1 MANFLK
7 SVLDS
12 LRLNKR
18 TSERTRER
26 NRRALQLETLEGRSL
41 MAIDLAIISGTSFVD
56 LTGDGLSG
64 DDTRVVGAT
73 VQLFRDSNTNGTFES
88 GTDVLLGTTTTDG
101 TTGVYSFASTNAG
114 GTLAAN
120 TLTAG
125 NYFVRQLPIAS
136 FNPPTTPTLVTVSA
150 GDRNGTPVQV
160 IDPFSGGAQTLS
172 ADAGTPTV
180 NGSASDASIVGG
192 ERDVELNYTSGTQD
206 IQLDIIP
213 GITTLS
219 FSSNLAVVGN
229 ALLQYDGVDGT
240 GTLDPAGLGA
250 ISLNA
255 TDALAGIQLSTRGDN
270 AGGTAVVRIY
280 SNATDFSTATITI
293 PDQTTPEPLFVPFSS
308 FVIGAGAGA
317 IADFNSVGAIE
328 VLINGVVELQATLTV
343 VQSLRPT
350 TITSNLQN
358 TTASIQVVKSTNG
371 QDANTATGP
380 LLAVGST
387 ATFTYVVTNTGGVA
401 VNTVVVRDDNGTTG
415 NTADDITPTLTSGD
429 ANSNNILETTETWT
443 YTATRVVTAG
453 QYTNIGTVTA
463 LDPSSNTVTD
473 TDPSNH
479 FGVTTGVNVIKS
491 TNGQDANTATG
502 PLLAVGATAT
512 FTYVVT
518 NTGNVALGTVVLRDD
533 NGTTGNTADDF
544 SVTNLLSGDANSNG
558 RLETTE
564 TWTYQA
570 TRVVTAGQYTNIAT
584 VTGTPVDS
592 TGTAIPSITAPTG
605 TDPSNH
611 FGVTTGINLVKS
623 VNTLDANSTTGPT
636 LGVGANA
643 TFTYVLT
650 NTGNVA
656 IGTVVVRDDNG
667 TTGNTADDFSPT
679 IQSGDANSNN
689 RLDTG
694 ETWTYQA
701 IRTVTAGQYTNIGSV
716 TGTAVDS
723 TGTAIAGFQQLTDT
737 DPANYIGVTAAVN
750 VVKSVNGQDANT
762 TTGPSLVVGSTATF
776 TYVVTNTGGTILGT
790 VGISDDNGT
799 TGNTAD
805 DFTATLQSG
814 DANSNGRMETTET
827 WTFQAT
833 RTVIAGQYSNIGT
846 VTGTPVDSTGT
857 AIVGLAAVTDTDPA
871 NYFGIT
877 AGINI
882 VKSTNGQDANTGTG
896 PVLAIG
902 ATATFTFVV
911 TNTGSTPLGTV
922 VVGDD
927 NGTPTVTTDD
937 LVPTLQSGDANSNG
951 RLDTNE
957 TWTYQATRVATAGQ
971 YSNIG
976 RVSANP
982 VDSTGTAIAG
992 ATAVTDTD
1000 PSNHFGA
1007 TTGINVVKSTN
1018 GVDANTGPGPS
1029 LTVGSTATFTY
1040 AVTNTGNS
1048 ALATV
1053 SVRDDNGTTNNT
1065 ADDFTATFVSGDAN
1079 SNGRLDT
1086 NETWTYQATRTVTT
1100 GLYTNI
1106 STVTGTPV
1114 DATGTT
1120 IVGLTA
1126 PTDTDPS
1133 NHTGV
1138 PIFSKRLFLASSV

>member
-1 MANFLK
+1 MAGFLK

-18 TSERTRER
+18 SSER
-26 NRRALQLETLEGRSL
+26 NRENVRRSLRLETLEGRSL
-41 MAIDLAIISGTSFVD
+41 MAIDLAVISGTSFVD
-56 LTGDGLSG
+56 VNSNNTFNDGV
-64 DDTRVVGAT
+64 DTIVGGAT
-73 VQLFRDSNTNGTFES
+73 VQLFRDTNTNGTFES
-88 GTDVLLGTTTTDG
+88 GTDVLLGTTTTNA
-101 TTGVYSFASTNAG
+101 TTGVYSFSSTNAG
-114 GTLAAN
+114 GALAAN
-120 TLTAG
+120 TLTPG
-125 NYFVRQLPIAS
+125 DYFIRQLPLGS
-136 FNPPTTPTLVTVSA
+136 FNPPSPPTLVTVSA

-160 IDPFSGGAQTLS
+160 IDPFSGGAQSLS
-172 ADAGTPTV
+172 ADSVTPVV
-180 NGSASDASIVGG
+180 NSSASDASIVGG
-192 ERDVELNYTSGTQD
+192 ERDIQLTYTSGTQD
-206 IQLDIIP
+206 VQLDIIP
-213 GITTLS
+213 GISTLS
-219 FSSNLAVVGN
+219 FSSNLQVVGN

-240 GTLDPAGLGA
+240 GTLDATGLGA
-250 ISLNA
+250 ITLNA
-255 TDALAGIQLSTRGDN
+255 TDAAAGIQLSTRGDN

-280 SNATDFSTATITI
+280 SNATDFSTSTINI
-293 PDQTTPEPLFVPFSS
+293 PGQTTPEAIFVPFSS
-308 FVIGAGAGA
+308 FTTGGGTGAN
-317 IADFNSVGAIE
+317 FNSVGAIE
-328 VLINGVVELQATLTV
+328 VLINGVVELQATVTV

-350 TITSNLQN
+350 VLTTNLQN
-358 TTASIQVVKSTNG
+358 TTASIQIVKSTNG
-371 QDANTATGP
+371 QDANTTTGP

-387 ATFTYVVTNTGGVA
+387 ATFSFVVTNTGGTTLS
-401 VNTVVVRDDNGTTG
+401 TVLVRDDNGTVG
-415 NTADDITPTLTSGD
+415 DTADDFTPTFTSGD
-429 ANSNNILETTETWT
+429 TNSNNILETTETWT

-479 FGVTTGVNVIKS
+479 FGVTAGVNVVKS

-512 FTYVVT
+512 FTFVVT
-518 NTGNVALGTVVLRDD
+518 NTGNTALGTVVVRDD

-544 SVTNLLSGDANSNG
+544 NATLQSGDANSNG

-584 VTGTPVDS
+584 VTGNPVDS
-592 TGTAIPSITAPTG
+592 TGTVIPLIAPVTD

-623 VNTLDANSTTGPT
+623 VNTLDANTTTGPV
-636 LGVGANA
+636 LGVGSNA

-656 IGTVVVRDDNG
+656 VGTIVVRDDNG
-667 TTGNTADDFSPT
+667 TVGNIADDFTPA
-679 IQSGDANSNN
+679 IQSGDTNSNN

-701 IRTVTAGQYTNIGSV
+701 IRTVIAGQYTNIGSV
-716 TGTAVDS
+716 TGTPVDS
-723 TGTAIAGFQQLTDT
+723 TGTAIPGFQQLSDT

-750 VVKSVNGQDANT
+750 VVKSVNGLDANT

-790 VGISDDNGT
+790 VGVRDDNGT
-799 TGNTAD
+799 IGTTAD
-805 DFTATLQSG
+805 DFSATLQSG

-833 RTVIAGQYSNIGT
+833 QTVVAGQYSNIGT
-846 VTGTPVDSTGT
+846 VTGSPVDSTGT
-857 AIVGLAAVTDTDPA
+857 AIVGLANVTDTDPA

-882 VKSTNGQDANTGTG
+882 VKSTNGQDANAATG
-896 PVLAIG
+896 PILAVG

-937 LVPTLQSGDANSNG
+937 LVPTLQSGDTNNNG
-951 RLDTNE
+951 RLDTTE
-957 TWTYQATRVATAGQ
+957 TWTYQATRVVTAGQ
-971 YSNIG
+971 YTNIG
-976 RVSANP
+976 RISANP
-982 VDSTGTAIAG
+982 VDSTGVAIVG
-992 ATAVTDTD
+992 AAAVTDTD

-1018 GVDANTGPGPS
+1018 GVDSNTPPGQS
-1029 LTVGSTATFTY
+1029 LTVGSIATFTY
-1040 AVTNTGNS
+1040 VVTNTGNS
-1048 ALATV
+1048 ALSSV
-1053 SVRDDNGTTNNT
+1053 LVRDDNGTTNNT
-1065 ADDFTATFVSGDAN
+1065 ADDFNATFVSGDTN

-1086 NETWTYQATRTVTT
+1086 NETWNYRATRTVTT
-1100 GLYTNI
+1100 GLYTNL
-1106 STVTGTPV
+1106 STATGTPV
-1114 DATGTT
+1114 DPTGTT
-1120 IVGLTA
+1120 IVGLTP

-1133 NHTGV
+1133 SHTGV
-1138 PIFSKRLFLASSV
+1138 PVFSKRLFLASSV

>member
-1 MANFLK
+1 MASFLK

-18 TSERTRER
+18 NKERTRER
-26 NRRALQLETLEGRSL
+26 SRRALQLETLEGRSL
-41 MAIDLAIISGTSFVD
+41 MAIDLAVISGTSFVD
-56 LTGDGLSG
+56 LTGNGLTG
-64 DDTRVVGAT
+64 DDTRVGGAT
-73 VQLFRDSNTNGTFES
+73 VQLFRDSNANGTFES
-88 GTDVLLGTTTTDG
+88 GTDVLLGTATTNV

-125 NYFVRQLPIAS
+125 NYFVKQLPIAS
-136 FNPPTTPTLVTVSA
+136 FNPPTTPTLVTVSSGA
-150 GDRNGTPVQV
+150 RNGTPVQV
-160 IDPFSGGAQTLS
+160 IDPFSGGAQSLTADSVTPVANDS
-172 ADAGTPTV
+172 AA
-180 NGSASDASIVGG
+180 DASIVGG
-192 ERDVELNYTSGTQD
+192 ERDIRLNYSSGIQAV
-206 IQLDIIP
+206 QLDIIP
-213 GITTLS
+213 SISTLS
-219 FSSNLAVVGN
+219 FSSNLQVLGN
-229 ALLQYDGVDGT
+229 ALLQYDGVDGSST
-240 GTLDPAGLGA
+240 
-250 ISLNA
+250 LNA
-255 TDALAGIQLSTRGDN
+255 TGLGGITLNGTDSRAGIQLSTRGDN
-270 AGGTAVVRIY
+270 AGGTAVVRVY
-280 SNATDFSTATITI
+280 SNATDFSTATVNI
-293 PDQTTPEPLFVPFSS
+293 PGQTTPDAIFVPFSS
-308 FVIGAGAGA
+308 FTTAGGAGAN
-317 IADFNSVGAIE
+317 FNSVGAIE
-328 VLINGVVELQATLTV
+328 VLINGVVELQATVTV

-371 QDANTATGP
+371 QDANTTTGP

-401 VNTVVVRDDNGTTG
+401 LSNVVVRDDNGTTG
-415 NTADDITPTLTSGD
+415 NTADDFTVTRTGGD
-429 ANSNNILETTETWT
+429 ANANNILETTETWT
-443 YTATRVVTAG
+443 YSATRVVTAG

-463 LDPSSNTVTD
+463 LDPSNNTVTD

-479 FGVTTGVNVIKS
+479 FGVNAGVNVVKS

-518 NTGNVALGTVVLRDD
+518 NTGNVALGTVVVRDD

-544 SVTNLLSGDANSNG
+544 NATFQSGDANSNG
-558 RLETTE
+558 RLDTTE
-564 TWTYQA
+564 TWTYQS

-592 TGTAIPSITAPTG
+592 TGTAIPSITAPTD

-623 VNTLDANSTTGPT
+623 VNTQDANSATGPT

-656 IGTVVVRDDNG
+656 LGTIVVRDDNG
-667 TTGNTADDFSPT
+667 TTGNTADDFSPAL
-679 IQSGDANSNN
+679 QSGDTNSNN

-701 IRTVTAGQYTNIGSV
+701 IRTVIAGQYTNIGSV
-716 TGTAVDS
+716 TGTPVDS
-723 TGTAIAGFQQLTDT
+723 TGTAIAGLQQVSDT

-750 VVKSVNGQDANT
+750 VVKSVNGLDANT

-776 TYVVTNTGGTILGT
+776 TYVVTNTGGATLGT
-790 VGISDDNGT
+790 VGIRDDNGT

-814 DANSNGRMETTET
+814 DANGNGRMETTET

-833 RTVIAGQYSNIGT
+833 RTVVAGQYSNIGT

-857 AIVGLAAVTDTDPA
+857 AIAGLAAVTDTDPA
-871 NYFGIT
+871 NYFGVT

-896 PVLAIG
+896 PVLAVG
-902 ATATFTFVV
+902 ANATFTYVV
-911 TNTGSTPLGTV
+911 TNTGTTPLGSV

-927 NGTPTVTTDD
+927 NGTPTISTDD
-937 LVPTLQSGDANSNG
+937 LVPSLQSGDANSNG

-957 TWTYQATRVATAGQ
+957 TWTFQATRVVTAGQ

-982 VDSTGTAIAG
+982 VDSTGAAIAG

-1007 TTGINVVKSTN
+1007 TAGINVVKSTN

-1040 AVTNTGNS
+1040 VVTNTGNS
-1048 ALATV
+1048 ALSSV

-1065 ADDFTATFVSGDAN
+1065 ADDFNATLISGDAN
-1079 SNGRLDT
+1079 SNGRLET
-1086 NETWTYQATRTVTT
+1086 TETWTYQATRTVTA
-1100 GLYTNI
+1100 GLYTNLA
-1106 STVTGTPV
+1106 TVTGTPV
-1114 DATGTT
+1114 DPTGTT
-1120 IVGLTA
+1120 IVGLAA

>member
-1 MANFLK
+1 MASFLK

-18 TSERTRER
+18 NNERARER

-41 MAIDLAIISGTSFVD
+41 MAIDLAVISGTSFVD
-56 LTGDGLSG
+56 LTSNGLTG
-64 DDTRVVGAT
+64 DDTRVGGAT

-88 GTDVLLGTTTTDG
+88 GTDVLLGTATTNS
-101 TTGVYSFASTNAG
+101 TTGVYSFASTSAG

-136 FNPPTTPTLVTVSA
+136 FNPPSTPTLVTVSS
-150 GDRNGTPVQV
+150 GDRNGTPVRV
-160 IDPFSGGAQTLS
+160 IDPFTGGAQSLS
-172 ADAGTPTV
+172 ADSVTPVV
-180 NGSASDASIVGG
+180 NGSASNASIVGG
-192 ERDVELNYTSGTQD
+192 ERDVRLTYTSGIQD
-206 IQLDIIP
+206 VQLDIIP
-213 GITTLS
+213 SISTLS
-219 FSSNLAVVGN
+219 FSSNLQVLGN
-229 ALLQYDGVDGT
+229 VLLQYDGVDGT
-240 GTLDPAGLGA
+240 GTLNATGLGG
-250 ISLNA
+250 ITLNG
-255 TDALAGIQLSTRGDN
+255 TDSRAGIQLSTRGDN
-270 AGGTAVVRIY
+270 AGGTAVVRVY
-280 SNATDFSTATITI
+280 TSATNFSTSTVNI
-293 PDQTTPEPLFVPFSS
+293 PAQTTPEPIFVPFSS
-308 FVIGAGAGA
+308 FTTGVGAAA
-317 IADFNSVGAIE
+317 AADFNSVGAIE
-328 VLINGVVELQATLTV
+328 VLINGVVELQATVTV

-350 TITSNLQN
+350 TITANVQN

-371 QDANTATGP
+371 QDANTTTGP

-401 VNTVVVRDDNGTTG
+401 LSTVVVRDDNGTTG
-415 NTADDITPTLTSGD
+415 NTADDFTVTRTGGD

-443 YTATRVVTAG
+443 YSATSVVTAG

-463 LDPSSNTVTD
+463 LDPSTNSVTD

-479 FGVTTGVNVIKS
+479 FGVTAGVNVVKS

-518 NTGNVALGTVVLRDD
+518 NTGNVALGTVVVRDD

-544 SVTNLLSGDANSNG
+544 NATLQSGDANSNG
-558 RLETTE
+558 RLDTTE

-570 TRVVTAGQYTNIAT
+570 TRVVTAGQYANIAT

-592 TGTAIPSITAPTG
+592 TGTAIPSITAPTD

-623 VNTLDANSTTGPT
+623 VNTQDANTTTGPT

-656 IGTVVVRDDNG
+656 LGTIVVRDDNG
-667 TTGNTADDFSPT
+667 TTGNTADDFSPA
-679 IQSGDANSNN
+679 IQSGDTNSNS

-694 ETWTYQA
+694 ETWTFQA
-701 IRTVTAGQYTNIGSV
+701 TRPVIAGQYTNIGSV
-716 TGTAVDS
+716 TGTPVDAA
-723 TGTAIAGFQQLTDT
+723 GAAIAGFLQVTDT
-737 DPANYIGVTAAVN
+737 DPANYIGVTANVN
-750 VVKSVNGQDANT
+750 VVKSVNSQDANT

-776 TYVVTNTGGTILGT
+776 TYVVTNTGGTALGT
-790 VGISDDNGT
+790 VGVRDDNGT

-814 DANSNGRMETTET
+814 DANNNGRMETTET

-833 RTVIAGQYSNIGT
+833 RPVVAGQYSNIGT

-857 AIVGLAAVTDTDPA
+857 AIVGLTAVTDTDPA
-871 NYFGIT
+871 NYFGVT

-882 VKSTNGQDANTGTG
+882 VKSTNGQDANTATG
-896 PVLAIG
+896 PVLAVG
-902 ATATFTFVV
+902 ANATFTFVV

-937 LVPTLQSGDANSNG
+937 LVPSLQSGDANSNG

-957 TWTYQATRVATAGQ
+957 TWTYQATRAVTAGQ

-982 VDSTGTAIAG
+982 VDSTGAAIAG

-1007 TTGINVVKSTN
+1007 TAGINVVKSTN
-1018 GVDANTGPGPS
+1018 GVDANAGPGPS

-1048 ALATV
+1048 ALTTV

-1065 ADDFTATFVSGDAN
+1065 ADDFNATFVSGDAN
-1079 SNGRLDT
+1079 NNGRLDT

-1100 GLYTNI
+1100 GLYTNLA
-1106 STVTGTPV
+1106 TVTGTPV
-1114 DATGTT
+1114 DPTGTT

-1126 PTDTDPS
+1126 PSDTDPS
-1133 NHTGV
+1133 THTGV